1 MDFALGTAQYIASM
15 CTAVLVR
22 TMTVELRRRRG
33 PFLELG
39 AELGGVANGSVGKS
53 GGGPALLRLLA
64 MLATDP
70 SAESSWLAL
79 RSRRSFALWCSVDL
93 FWPRPDL

>member
-1 MDFALGTAQYIASM
+1 MDFALGTVQYIASM

-79 RSRRSFALWCSVDL
+79 RSRKSFAL
-93 FWPRPDL
+93 